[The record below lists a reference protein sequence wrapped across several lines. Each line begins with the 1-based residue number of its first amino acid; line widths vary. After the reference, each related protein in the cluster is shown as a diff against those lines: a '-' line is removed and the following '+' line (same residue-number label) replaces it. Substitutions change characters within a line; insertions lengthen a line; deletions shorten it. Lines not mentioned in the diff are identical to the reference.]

1 VQYWLVFRALHLPID
16 AVPIVAGS
24 ATMFLIIAIVPTISL
39 AELGIRSQ
47 ISLYVFGLFCSD
59 NLGILLV
66 SGIIWLI
73 NIILPAIAGSLIL
86 LSVKLFGKNQVATS

>member
-1 VQYWLVFRALHLPID
+1 
-16 AVPIVAGS
+16 
-24 ATMFLIIAIVPTISL
+24 VPTISL

-47 ISLYVFGLFCSD
+47 ISLYVFSQFCSD

-73 NIILPAIAGSLIL
+73 NIILPAVAGSLIL
-86 LSVKLFGKNQVATS
+86 LSVKLFGKNPVSTA